1 MTSSLNNCKKL
12 ILSCRHITFALI
24 ATLPLVFSMPAYAQ
38 QNQIPTSDRG
48 SSKVEYQ
55 GHSIDEMIYT
65 FMAEKQIPGLSLAI
79 VQAPY
84 ISRSVAYGI
93 SDLEQHRLASPNTVW
108 NAGPISQGYA
118 AVAVMQLY
126 EQGKLDIREK
136 LSKYVQGLPT
146 AWADVTV
153 FQLMQHATGIADY
166 RNQPGYD
173 AAKNYSSQDLINSV
187 KDIPLAFT
195 PGTDVAQSATNFLLL
210 ANAVETASGMSYS
223 DFVTKNQ
230 IQFLG
235 LKHTCFSQDISKLPM
250 ENVAANNNKH
260 KEFKTKL
267 QFIDPTENAVGYNA
281 NLTRVPLPNS
291 AALKGFSD
299 IFASAADISVWD
311 IALAGSLLI
320 KPEHHELIYRPT
332 KLDNGKI
339 VPAMAGWTF
348 FHHKGLMDS
357 KGTTAGFSAF
367 ICRFTD
373 PSELVCVTL
382 LANKE
387 GIDFTNLA
395 RRIASAYGKSMS
407 SGANDNNL
415 YLLESAHSVEQTV
428 ARVQAEL
435 KKRNIQLFTI
445 IDHGQNAKDA
455 KLEMPPSQVLV
466 FGSAAVGTPLM
477 KINPSFSGEL
487 PLKIAVW
494 QDASG
499 SVWLSFPRMKELAAG
514 YGLENDPS
522 ISAMQTLLESIT
534 QAAAAQY

>member
-1 MTSSLNNCKKL
+1 MDSPLKQSGIQ
-12 ILSCRHITFALI
+12 ILFCRHIAFLVI
-24 ATLPLVFSMPAYAQ
+24 ATLLHALSMPAHAQ

-48 SSKVEYQ
+48 SSKVEYL

-84 ISRSVAYGI
+84 ISRSVSYGI
-93 SDLEQHRLASPNTVW
+93 SDLEQHRLVSPNTVW
-108 NAGPISQGYA
+108 NVGPISQGYA

-136 LSKYVQGLPT
+136 VSKYVQGLPA

-153 FQLMQHATGIADY
+153 FQLLQHATGIADY
-166 RNQPGYD
+166 RKQPDYD
-173 AAKNYSSQDLINSV
+173 AAKNYSSQDLINTV
-187 KDIPLAFT
+187 KDLPLAFK

-210 ANAVETASGMSYS
+210 ATAVESASGTSYS

-235 LKHTCFSQDISKLPM
+235 LKHTCFSQDISQLPM
-250 ENVAANNNKH
+250 ENVAANNNAH
-260 KEFKTKL
+260 KDFKTKL

-281 NLTRVPLPNS
+281 NLTRVPLLNS

-320 KPEHHELIYRPT
+320 KPEHHQLIYRPT
-332 KLDNGKI
+332 KLDNGQI

-348 FHHKGLMDS
+348 FQHKGLMYS
-357 KGTTAGFSAF
+357 KGTAPGFSAF

-387 GIDFTNLA
+387 EIDLTNLA

-435 KKRNIQLFTI
+435 KKRNIQLFAI

-466 FGSAAVGTPLM
+466 FGTAAVGTPLM

-499 SVWLSFPRMKELAAG
+499 SVWLSFPRMKELAAN
-514 YGLENDPS
+514 YGLENDPTITS
-522 ISAMQTLLESIT
+522 MQTLLESIA
-534 QAAAAQY
+534 QAAASEY